1 MKIHW
6 NKNDYMLIL
15 GIDYEEDMLQVV
27 YINEED
33 YDINDVKYLRKGS
46 TVLWE
51 DNPPTCSKCIKN
63 NKTSCS
69 KKCYNFV
76 ALRPS
81 NIKAITKSHKS
92 KQESKRQLINEEL
105 QKIKDMK
112 NEGLDYESWLY
123 KSLFESEDNTER
135 MIF

>member
-1 MKIHW
+1 MKI
-6 NKNDYMLIL
+6 I
-15 GIDYEEDMLQVV
+15 GIDYEEKMLEVIDH
-27 YINEED
+27 YEED
-33 YDINDVKYLRKGS
+33 YDIDDVKYLRKGS

-81 NIKAITKSHKS
+81 NMKAITKSHES

-112 NEGLDYESWLY
+112 KEGLDYESWLY

-135 MIF
+135 MTF

>member
-1 MKIHW
+1 MKI
-6 NKNDYMLIL
+6 I
-15 GIDYEEDMLQVV
+15 GIDYEEKMLEVIDH
-27 YINEED
+27 YEED
-33 YDINDVKYLRKGS
+33 YDIDDVKYLRKGS

-81 NIKAITKSHKS
+81 NMKAITNSHES

-112 NEGLDYESWLY
+112 KEGLDYESWLY

-135 MIF
+135 MTF

>member
-33 YDINDVKYLRKGS
+33 YEINDVKYLRKGS

-51 DNPPTCSKCIKN
+51 DNPPTCSKCIK
-63 NKTSCS
+63 KYFS
-69 KKCYNFV
+69 Y
-76 ALRPS
+76 R
-81 NIKAITKSHKS
+81 
-92 KQESKRQLINEEL
+92 
-105 QKIKDMK
+105 
-112 NEGLDYESWLY
+112 G
-123 KSLFESEDNTER
+123 
-135 MIF
+135 